1 MLIELKSTFCRIV
14 KFVDNNFELDV
25 RTDKENETVW
35 LTQEELS
42 ILFDVNVPAV
52 NKHILN
58 IIKDG
63 ELDNSTISI
72 LEKVQ
77 FEGERQ
83 VKRKI
88 KLYNLD
94 MIISVGYRVKSQR
107 GIIFR
112 RWANKV
118 LKEYLIQGYSINN
131 KRLEKLNK
139 VIDIQNKMLASTLN
153 IDSYEL
159 TEVIKT
165 YTNALDLLDDYDHQR
180 LEKPKGNDTIYK
192 IEYNEARIIIDSM
205 KFNNDSNLFGV
216 EKENGKL
223 NGILEAV
230 YQNVFG
236 TELYPTIEDKAAHLL
251 YFLVKDHP
259 FADGCKRI
267 AATLFL
273 EFLNKNKRLVK
284 NGKLV
289 ISNNTLVAITLLTAE
304 SKPDEME
311 IIIMSKL
318 GDKIKEIR
326 TSNNLTL
333 QEFAD

>member
-1 MLIELKSTFCRIV
+1 MENKYDVV
-14 KFVDNNFELDV
+14 KFVDNDFELEV
-25 RTDKENETVW
+25 RADMVNDTVW
-35 LTQEELS
+35 LTQEE
-42 ILFDVNVPAV
+42 IAKLFGKAR
-52 NKHILN
+52 
-58 IIKDG
+58 
-63 ELDNSTISI
+63 STITEHINNIFSDKELNENTSVGI
-72 LEKVQ
+72 SDIS
-77 FEGERQ
+77 GNHRPA
-83 VKRKI
+83 

-94 MIISVGYRVKSQR
+94 VILSVGYRVNSKK
-107 GIIFR
+107 GIMFR

-118 LKEYLIQGYSINN
+118 LKDYLIKGYSIND

-139 VIDIQNKMLASTLN
+139 VIDVQNRMLASALS
-153 IDSYEL
+153 IDNYEL
-159 TEVIKT
+159 SEVIKT

-192 IEYNEARIIIDSM
+192 IEYNEAKIIIDSM

-236 TELYPTIEDKAAHLL
+236 TELYPTLEDKAAHLL

-304 SKPDEME
+304 SKPEEME
-311 IIIMSKL
+311 IIINVIMHLLS
-318 GDKIKEIR
+318 D
-326 TSNNLTL
+326 NN
-333 QEFAD
+333 E

>member
-1 MLIELKSTFCRIV
+1 MENKYEVL
-14 KFVDNNFELDV
+14 KFVDDEFELDV
-25 RTDKENETVW
+25 NVSRVEDTVW
-35 LTQEELS
+35 LNQDEIALLFDKAKSTINEHIKNILKEELDEDTVMRKFGKTELS
-42 ILFDVNVPAV
+42 SVNTKPI
-52 NKHILN
+52 NY
-58 IIKDG
+58 
-63 ELDNSTISI
+63 
-72 LEKVQ
+72 
-77 FEGERQ
+77 
-83 VKRKI
+83 
-88 KLYNLD
+88 YNLD
-94 MIISVGYRVKSQR
+94 LILAVGYRVNSKR
-107 GIIFR
+107 GIEFR
-112 RWANKV
+112 RWSNKV

-139 VIDIQNKMLASTLN
+139 VIDIQNKMLASALN

-159 TEVIKT
+159 NEVIRT

-236 TELYPTIEDKAAHLL
+236 TELYPTLEDKAAHLL

-284 NGKLV
+284 NGKLI

-304 SKPDEME
+304 SKPEEME
-311 IIIMSKL
+311 IIINVIMHLLS
-318 GDKIKEIR
+318 D
-326 TSNNLTL
+326 NN
-333 QEFAD
+333 E